1 MNTGHDGSM
10 STGHGNSPRD
20 MLSRLESMV
29 LSQAELPL
37 TVVRNQIASGIDLLI
52 HLTRL
57 ADGRRCVSEIVEM
70 GGVRN
75 GEYELN
81 VLFTR
86 ELGSVEEKFDEGRVE
101 AGELL
106 RTGNPLVRAHKLR
119 LAGVADPSRGASAPG
134 EAERQAADAA
144 FEEAGHYA

>member
-1 MNTGHDGSM
+1 M

-37 TVVRNQIASGIDLLI
+37 AVIRRQIASGIDLLV
-52 HLTRL
+52 HLARL
-57 ADGRRCVSEIVEM
+57 ADGRRCVAEIAEL
-70 GGVRN
+70 GDVRN

-86 ELGSVEEKFDEGRVE
+86 RADDADDSGGDGWMG
-101 AGELL
+101 AGELV
-106 RTGNPLVRAHKLR
+106 RTGNPLQRVHKLR
-119 LAGVADPSRGASAPG
+119 LAGVADPSRGPSGPEEGRRRTAHIFP
-134 EAERQAADAA
+134 R
-144 FEEAGHYA
+144 EAGQYA